1 MTSFIS
7 NIIWNSV
14 EGFVDAG
21 KKTAGEYG
29 GNALI
34 KAGDMIENSG
44 RSVGN
49 GLEKKATSYG
59 TAITGQTYK
68 PTGKALPSTA
78 RKPVVKRSNSTP
90 ASNKPTTSG
99 TPLGA
104 KKYPG
109 SNQVNGAVGGAKKT
123 VGGTVG
129 GLNKTVGGVTGN
141 ASKATSG
148 VIGRANST
156 VGSITNTT
164 TKATSGL
171 VGGGQ
176 RAIGGATK
184 SIPPFKGPGATPS
197 ANKALPKPF
206 PDTNGLPKPA
216 YPTTKKAA
224 VKPGQP
230 KPFTPPTEQKKPD
243 PKKAYPGTNTLPGT
257 SRTPVQQQ
265 KLKPLPKA
273 APQIG
278 QGQTMSHLAI

>member
-156 VGSITNTT
+156 VGSVTNTT

-265 KLKPLPKA
+265 RLKPLPKA